1 MRWRPRL
8 SRARDQH
15 AASAVGRRRRSRSP
29 AAQRDGLDVGD
40 RRLRARR
47 GPFVARANRAP
58 ASRGEARGADAR
70 AVAMPGRPRRGRVEP
85 RAPRAGADRHA
96 RARRSAVRGWRGAR
110 RGGGGRPQDGC
121 PLRDRSRG
129 LSRRRASRLAGGD
142 ALARPRAADRARRP
156 SGSGVRHGEQPGH
169 RGGVCRPVRGESDR
183 RPQHVSASLE
193 APRPPSSPGPAPAAV
208 LVQSDDRSRARAR
221 GRGLRDGARGGAG
234 RAPPPRAGDRRIRR
248 ALAPSRRARRPAPP
262 DRSRTSL
269 PHPTRWS
276 TSAPTTMS
284 DSRSSGDPS

>member
-1 MRWRPRL
+1 MRGGARRPHARRSLSTLSVRPREPNEADGPFSASCASCRRDGGPPVHVAAHVEGRRCAGGRGL

-47 GPFVARANRAP
+47 GPLGARANRAP

-85 RAPRAGADRHA
+85 RAPRAGADRPA
-96 RARRSAVRGWRGAR
+96 RARRSAVRRWRRAR

-129 LSRRRASRLAGGD
+129 LSRCRASRLAGGD

-156 SGSGVRHGEQPGH
+156 
-169 RGGVCRPVRGESDR
+169 
-183 RPQHVSASLE
+183 
-193 APRPPSSPGPAPAAV
+193 
-208 LVQSDDRSRARAR
+208 
-221 GRGLRDGARGGAG
+221 AG
-234 RAPPPRAGDRRIRR
+234 RCCS
-248 ALAPSRRARRPAPP
+248 SRRAARASRP
-262 DRSRTSL
+262 RM
-269 PHPTRWS
+269 PTG
-276 TSAPTTMS
+276 T
-284 DSRSSGDPS
+284 G